1 MPRLGRWRGGAH
13 ALVALGGATGDSAVV
28 PRSRADVGRM
38 HARVEEVHQ
47 EGLVRH
53 RGAGPVKHGGL
64 ELRI

>member
-1 MPRLGRWRGGAH
+1 M
-13 ALVALGGATGDSAVV
+13 GDSAVV